1 MRPAREAAAALVG
14 VGSNEQATAA
24 AAGHVGHAALWRTP
38 TPYLFIGFTLMM
50 GLIAVALLIL
60 VCTRRKP
67 SAGSSRRGS
76 ATEEA
81 SARGTMMAPLDRE
94 PKFVVIMAGDHMP
107 SFIARAR
114 PFAFATAADAGEQ
127 TKVEVA

>member
-1 MRPAREAAAALVG
+1 
-14 VGSNEQATAA
+14 
-24 AAGHVGHAALWRTP
+24 
-38 TPYLFIGFTLMM
+38 
-50 GLIAVALLIL
+50 
-60 VCTRRKP
+60 
-67 SAGSSRRGS
+67 
-76 ATEEA
+76 
-81 SARGTMMAPLDRE
+81 MAPLDRE